1 MNGRKAWKEKSRRLM
16 KAHYWRVIAVSFLVA
31 FLAGN
36 YNGTFTAILSYDS
49 SKELVNVIQENILP
63 DLDNYQGKSL
73 QEILIPDFEK
83 KSQEAEAYIANSPYQ
98 RGVFASLFNHSMATG
113 SVFSGVIAM
122 MLKPVL
128 KGHWY
133 ALLSAAAG
141 VVLLM
146 LWWCFVRN
154 VILVGSCRFY
164 LEAVTYEQ
172 TRGSRI
178 FFLYRIRRVRRIA
191 GAMLRKYLYQW
202 LWSLTIIGG
211 WIKGYSYMMVPY
223 LLAENPELTGRAAV
237 TVSREMM
244 DGHKREA
251 FWLDCSF
258 LGWTLLSLLTLG
270 LVNMFYANSY
280 RAGAKTMFYLELR
293 EQALAEQTSY
303 AWAFA
308 DRFLTTPPTEEE
320 LRAGLC
326 RAASMADRSDWQ
338 ELVKKAKEQPVM
350 VKGTYPGVLYFM
362 QEGQPIRFSLD
373 YQCYYGLTGLI
384 LLFFLFSWIGWFWE
398 VALHLI
404 QTGQFVNRGV
414 LHGPWLPIY
423 GFGGV
428 QVLVVLKRIRNHP
441 VATFFLSMVLC
452 GIMEYVTSYV
462 LELIHGGVRWWDYSG
477 YFLNLNGRICAEGLV
492 VFGLGCC
499 AFIYILAPLFM
510 THLIRKIP
518 LRVRVILCVILICGF
533 AGDFI
538 YTRSCPNVGAGI
550 SKEIK
555 TML

>member
-1 MNGRKAWKEKSRRLM
+1 MNGRKAWKEKSRRMM
-16 KAHYWRVIAVSFLVA
+16 KAHYWRVVAVSFLVA

-73 QEILIPDFEK
+73 HEILIPDFEK
-83 KSQEAEAYIANSPYQ
+83 KSLEVEAYIANSPYQ

-122 MLKPVL
+122 LLRPVL

-133 ALLSAAAG
+133 ALFSAAAG

-164 LEAVTYEQ
+164 LELVTYEQ
-172 TRGSRI
+172 TGGSRI
-178 FFLYRIRRVRRIA
+178 FFLYRIRRVCRIA
-191 GAMLRKYLYQW
+191 GAMLRRYLYQW

-211 WIKGYSYMMVPY
+211 WIKHYSYMMVPY
-223 LLAENPELTGRAAV
+223 LLAENPELTGKKAIA
-237 TVSREMM
+237 VSREMM
-244 DGHKREA
+244 RGHKREA
-251 FWLDCSF
+251 FLLDCSF
-258 LGWTLLSLLTLG
+258 LGWTLLSIVTLG
-270 LVNMFYANSY
+270 LVNMLYTNPY

-293 EQALAEQTSY
+293 ERASGEQAPY
-303 AWAFA
+303 IWAFT

-326 RAASMADRSDWQ
+326 RAAAMADRPDWQ
-338 ELVKKAKEQPVM
+338 ELVQQTKEQPVA
-350 VKGTYPGVLYFM
+350 VSGTYPSVLYFLRA
-362 QEGQPIRFSLD
+362 GQPIRFPLD
-373 YQCYYGLTGLI
+373 YQCCYGLTGLI
-384 LLFFLFSWIGWFWE
+384 LLFFLFSGIGWLWE

-404 QTGQFVNRGV
+404 QTGQIVNRGV

-428 QVLVVLKRIRNHP
+428 LVLVALKKIRNHP
-441 VATFFLSMVLC
+441 VATFLLSMLLC
-452 GIMEYVTSYV
+452 GILEYATSYV
-462 LELIHGGVRWWDYSG
+462 LEQIHGGVRWWDYSG

-492 VFGLGCC
+492 IFGLGCC
-499 AFIYILAPLFM
+499 AFIYILAPFSM
-510 THLIRKIP
+510 TRLIRRIP
-518 LRVRVILCVILICGF
+518 FRVRVVLCVILICAF

-538 YTRSCPNVGAGI
+538 YTRGCPNVGAGI

-555 TML
+555 SML